1 MGRTTKRGPK
11 HEVFGYRDAKDPI
24 KIATAKHD
32 QVYIGNCENSKVV
45 ITTKVNQIFIENCK
59 NSTIECEE
67 NIIGTLGLMRSENCM
82 VATKG
87 EVGSIDLT
95 SGRNN
100 TFVMSNPTLSN
111 TKIVSCGSTGT
122 ILKYLFQNDEKQ
134 FILSEELETC
144 FNARTYEAK
153 TAVAELDRQKSQN
166 INKITTGQKNQK
178 QTIKISAGN
187 TAHKI
192 SASQK
197 SVFEVDN
204 AKLLVLED
212 LKSCT
217 INVTGKVDIIEANNC
232 SSTNIYLNRENM
244 SKTTLYTFGCSATNV
259 RYTIGSGNSAE
270 EKEVPLPEQLITGFS
285 ENHEMILGFID
296 HTQG

>member
-11 HEVFGYRDAKDPI
+11 HEVFGYKDATDPI

-32 QVYIGNCENSKVV
+32 QVYIGNCKNSKVV
-45 ITTKVNQIFIENCK
+45 ITTKVNQILIENCI
-59 NSTIECEE
+59 NTTIQCDD
-67 NIIGTLGLMRSENCM
+67 NIIGTLGLMRSEKCM
-82 VATKG
+82 VVTKG
-87 EVGSIDLT
+87 EVGSIDIT
-95 SGRNN
+95 SGQNN
-100 TFVMSNPTLSN
+100 TFDMSNLDLSN
-111 TKIVSCGSTGT
+111 SKIVSCGSTGT
-122 ILKYLFQNDEKQ
+122 IIKYLFQNEEKQ

-144 FNARTYEAK
+144 FNARTFEAK
-153 TAVAELDRQKSQN
+153 TAVAELDRPKSKN
-166 INKITTGQKNQK
+166 INKITTGQNNQQ
-178 QTIKISAGN
+178 QTIKISAEN
-187 TAHKI
+187 ISHKI
-192 SASQK
+192 STSQK

-217 INVTGKVDIIEANNC
+217 INVTGKIDIIEANNC
-232 SSTNIYLNRENM
+232 SSTNIYLNRDNM
-244 SKTTLYTFGCSATNV
+244 SKTTLFTFGCSATNV

-285 ENHEMILGFID
+285 ENLEMILGFID